1 MKIKSFFSHTIEDAI
16 AKARQ
21 EWGPDAMLIQS
32 RKAAREARHLGE
44 YEVVFA
50 DGTPPSEASATS
62 NGSPEAG
69 FPSAGDRL
77 ATEVGALKQQLE
89 NMRRTISRTVLA
101 PSQWSAQGSESQ
113 PLLSETYTLL
123 TAAEIS
129 AELAR
134 EVVQSA
140 ASRAGVSGDQ
150 RNRPTEKLWHAAITE
165 EIGSRCRIDA
175 GLGVGES
182 RQRIVALIG
191 PPGSGKTTTLV
202 KLAVTYGLAN
212 RRSVFLL
219 STDTYRI
226 AAAEQLR
233 SYAAILGVGFYLA
246 ETMSAVVQVIE
257 ENRAKDLILID
268 TPGLGFAELQEHA
281 PLARFLSTRTDID
294 RHLVLSS
301 SVKSADLSRVI
312 DSYEIFRP
320 QRLLFTRLDETV
332 SPGGVINEAARTRK
346 PLSFLA
352 TGQRIPEDLEAATLT
367 RLISPILGRPV
378 AEDSTSAGS
387 ESWGTAAAA
396 ASGDSPA
403 EVSSAA

>member
-50 DGTPPSEASATS
+50 DGGPASEASALAS
-62 NGSPEAG
+62 GSPEAAI
-69 FPSAGDRL
+69 PSMGDRL
-77 ATEVGALKQQLE
+77 ATEVAALKQQLE
-89 NMRRTISRTVLA
+89 NMRRTITRTVLA
-101 PSQWSAQGSESQ
+101 PSQWSESQ
-113 PLLSETYTLL
+113 PLLSETYALL
-123 TAAEIS
+123 TAGEIS

-134 EVVQSA
+134 EIVQSA
-140 ASRAGVSGDQ
+140 ASRAGVSADS
-150 RNRPTEKLWHAAITE
+150 RNRPAEKLWHAVIAE
-165 EIGSRCRIDA
+165 EIGARCRIDA

-212 RRSVFLL
+212 RRSVLLL
-219 STDTYRI
+219 SADTYRI

-233 SYAAILGVGFYLA
+233 SYAAILGAGFHLS
-246 ETMSAVVQVIE
+246 ETLSGMAQVIE
-257 ENRAKDLILID
+257 ENRSKDLILID
-268 TPGLGFAELQEHA
+268 TPGLGFAELPEHA
-281 PLARFLSTRTDID
+281 ALARFLSTRTDID
-294 RHLVLSS
+294 RNLVLSS
-301 SVKSADLSRVI
+301 SMKSADLSRVI

-320 QRLLFTRLDETV
+320 QRLLFTRLDETA
-332 SPGGVINEAARTRK
+332 STGGVINEAARTRK

-352 TGQRIPEDLEAATLT
+352 TGQRIPEDLEAATLAK
-367 RLISPILGRPV
+367 LIAPILGRSFG
-378 AEDSTSAGS
+378 EDSPSAGI
-387 ESWGTAAAA
+387 ESWGT
-396 ASGDSPA
+396 
-403 EVSSAA
+403 SAAPANGGSPVEVPSAA